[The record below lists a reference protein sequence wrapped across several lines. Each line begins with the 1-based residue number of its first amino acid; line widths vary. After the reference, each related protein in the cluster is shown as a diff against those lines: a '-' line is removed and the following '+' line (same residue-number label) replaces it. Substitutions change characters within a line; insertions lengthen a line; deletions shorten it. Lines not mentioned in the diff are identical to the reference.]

1 MGEKRK
7 EPSKLTLLF
16 RRRLRE
22 QMAGMSHNELARRT
36 GGAVS
41 VKSVSRVLQE
51 DPTKEQQV
59 PTLDTVDALA
69 AAIGLPAW
77 YLMVEKDEAGHE
89 IIKPPQTPKVVGLPQ
104 PFYPPV
110 FSSPR
115 ATYKARRR
123 RNR

>member
-7 EPSKLTLLF
+7 DPSKLTLLF
-16 RRRLRE
+16 RRRLKE

-36 GGAVS
+36 GGALS

-51 DPTKEQQV
+51 DPAMEQQV

-77 YLMVEKDEAGHE
+77 YLMMEKDEAE
-89 IIKPPQTPKVVGLPQ
+89 REVIKPPQSPKVVGLPQ

-110 FSSPR
+110 FSSP
-115 ATYKARRR
+115 KAGYRVRRR
-123 RNR
+123 RMK